1 MWTTL
6 LLFAIGIF
14 FGFVATKMFFK
25 PKVVEKEVVKWK
37 VKEVPVEKIVEKEVY
52 PDDYDKY
59 LEYKQ
64 SLENVKTIVS
74 DEIYA
79 ELEAKIKELIERYEH
94 SGEPTKPATKS
105 SAKKSSSSSKKK

>member
-14 FGFVATKMFFK
+14 IGFVLTKMFSK
-25 PKVVEKEVVKWK
+25 TKVVENEVVKWK
-37 VKEVPVEKIVEKEVY
+37 IKEVPVEKEVY
-52 PDDYDKY
+52 PDDYDEY
-59 LEYKQ
+59 LKYKQ
-64 SLENVKTIVS
+64 SLENVKSIVS

-79 ELEAKIKELIERYEH
+79 ELEAKIKELIERYETGTTQK
-94 SGEPTKPATKS
+94 SSTKS